1 MNILTLNP
9 FGMNILQSGTARK
22 SLIPKETC
30 IYIGGGGVPS
40 RIEQHE
46 EHRTSM
52 TTQYSPSGRR
62 SSSGMLLV
70 VLLSLLLGGLALVVF
85 LRHATSGFMARI
97 ASSLTSRPTTINT
110 SVPAV
115 IQKIQ
120 RLNRLESVVYSI
132 DTIVEGSKS
141 SAVLPDLLAGDRI
154 LLVVHGQSI
163 AGIDLSQLKP
173 EDIKITNNGQS
184 IHVTLPA
191 SQVFATNLDNQH
203 TRVYMRS
210 TGVLV
215 PADPNL
221 ETDTRAK
228 AEQQLQQTALS
239 DGILDAA
246 SKNAR
251 ASLTIL
257 LYGLGFRDVTVN

>member
-1 MNILTLNP
+1 MNILPLNP

-40 RIEQHE
+40 RMEQHE

-85 LRHATSGFMARI
+85 LRPATSGFMARI
-97 ASSLTSRPTTINT
+97 PSPPPPRPTTINT

-120 RLNRLESVVYSI
+120 RLNRL
-132 DTIVEGSKS
+132 
-141 SAVLPDLLAGDRI
+141 
-154 LLVVHGQSI
+154 
-163 AGIDLSQLKP
+163 
-173 EDIKITNNGQS
+173 
-184 IHVTLPA
+184 
-191 SQVFATNLDNQH
+191 
-203 TRVYMRS
+203 
-210 TGVLV
+210 
-215 PADPNL
+215 
-221 ETDTRAK
+221 
-228 AEQQLQQTALS
+228 
-239 DGILDAA
+239 
-246 SKNAR
+246 
-251 ASLTIL
+251 
-257 LYGLGFRDVTVN
+257 

>member
-1 MNILTLNP
+1 
-9 FGMNILQSGTARK
+9 
-22 SLIPKETC
+22 
-30 IYIGGGGVPS
+30 
-40 RIEQHE
+40 
-46 EHRTSM
+46 M

-62 SSSGMLLV
+62 SSSGTLIV
-70 VLLSLLLGGLALVVF
+70 VVLSLLLGGAALVVF

-97 ASSLTSRPTTINT
+97 ASSLTSRPTTVNT
-110 SVPAV
+110 SVPAIV
-115 IQKIQ
+115 QKIQ
-120 RLNRLESVVYSI
+120 SLNRLETVVYSI

-141 SAVLPDLLAGDRI
+141 SVVLPDLLAGDRI
-154 LLVVHGQSI
+154 LLVVHGQST
-163 AGIDLSQLKP
+163 AGIDLSKLKS
-173 EDIKITNNGQS
+173 EDIRVTNDGQS

-191 SQVFATNLDNQH
+191 SQIFATNLDNQH

-228 AEQQLQQTALS
+228 AEQQLQQTALG

-251 ASLTIL
+251 ANLTIL
-257 LYGLGFRDVTVN
+257 LYGLGFKEVTVN

>member
-1 MNILTLNP
+1 
-9 FGMNILQSGTARK
+9 
-22 SLIPKETC
+22 
-30 IYIGGGGVPS
+30 
-40 RIEQHE
+40 
-46 EHRTSM
+46 M

-62 SSSGMLLV
+62 TSGGGTFII
-70 VLLSLLLGGLALVVF
+70 VLLSLLLGGAALVVF
-85 LRHATSGFMARI
+85 LRHATSGIMARV
-97 ASSLTSRPTTINT
+97 ANSLTARPTTVNT
-110 SVPAV
+110 SVPAIV
-115 IQKIQ
+115 QKIQ
-120 RLNRLESVVYSI
+120 RLNRLETAVYSI
-132 DTIVEGSKS
+132 DSVVEGSKS

-163 AGIDLSQLKP
+163 AGIDLSKLKP
-173 EDIKITNNGQS
+173 EDISITNNGQS

-191 SQVFATNLDNQH
+191 SQIFSTNLDNQH

-228 AEQQLQQTALS
+228 AEQQIQQTALG
-239 DGILDAA
+239 DGILDNA

-251 ASLTIL
+251 ANLTIL
-257 LYGLGFRDVTVN
+257 LYSLGFKDVSVN